1 MPLFSVLLLYNLFA
15 YIYGEDDA
23 FSMEY
28 YGALMEKNGVLRCS
42 LKWTRKQRCGNLK
55 EAINTLGNE
64 FVSNNMSSTEFR
76 IVVQNHVDR
85 FPKGGLVRD

>member
-1 MPLFSVLLLYNLFA
+1 MMHF
-15 YIYGEDDA
+15 
-23 FSMEY
+23 
-28 YGALMEKNGVLRCS
+28 NGVLLGSHGEWCLAPNFKMDSEREV
-42 LKWTRKQRCGNLK
+42 WK
-55 EAINTLGNE
+55 EAINTLGSE

>member
-1 MPLFSVLLLYNLFA
+1 MPFDGILRGSH
-15 YIYGEDDA
+15 GE
-23 FSMEY
+23 EWCL
-28 YGALMEKNGVLRCS
+28 ALQFKMDSE
-42 LKWTRKQRCGNLK
+42 TEGNLK
-55 EAINTLGNE
+55 EAINTLGSE